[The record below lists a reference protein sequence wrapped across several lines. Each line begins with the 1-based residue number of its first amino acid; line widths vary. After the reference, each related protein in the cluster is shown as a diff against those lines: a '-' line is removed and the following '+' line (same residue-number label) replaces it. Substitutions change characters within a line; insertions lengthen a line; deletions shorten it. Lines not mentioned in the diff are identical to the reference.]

1 MLIDEKVDF
10 HRQAAAAVKKAN
22 QVLGLV
28 KRTFATLDKVTLP
41 LLYTSLVRS
50 HLEYGN
56 VVWGPFFKGDI
67 IAVEKI
73 QRRATKM
80 IPGLSQLSYE
90 ERLRE
95 LKLPSLVHRRR
106 RGDMIQMHKI
116 INDTVDVEKA
126 LFVNHQESVTRG
138 HNLKLRKTKATK
150 LPRIH
155 AFSNRVIDDWNE
167 LPAKA
172 VNAPTTNSFKVE
184 LDRQWEDR
192 MYNTP
197 F

>member
-1 MLIDEKVDF
+1 
-10 HRQAAAAVKKAN
+10 
-22 QVLGLV
+22 
-28 KRTFATLDKVTLP
+28 
-41 LLYTSLVRS
+41 
-50 HLEYGN
+50 
-56 VVWGPFFKGDI
+56 
-67 IAVEKI
+67 
-73 QRRATKM
+73 M

-126 LFVNHQESVTRG
+126 LFVNRQESVTRG
-138 HNLKLRKTKATK
+138 HNLKLRKMKATK
-150 LPRIH
+150 LPRIR

-184 LDRQWEDR
+184 LDRHWEDR
-192 MYNTP
+192 MYNTS

>member
-1 MLIDEKVDF
+1 MGQIKNIKLHIVTDIKGST
-10 HRQAAAAVKKAN
+10 RMKLSTARSTSKKFIC
-22 QVLGLV
+22 Q
-28 KRTFATLDKVTLP
+28 P
-41 LLYTSLVRS
+41 S
-50 HLEYGN
+50 
-56 VVWGPFFKGDI
+56 
-67 IAVEKI
+67 
-73 QRRATKM
+73 RA
-80 IPGLSQLSYE
+80 
-90 ERLRE
+90 
-95 LKLPSLVHRRR
+95 
-106 RGDMIQMHKI
+106 
-116 INDTVDVEKA
+116 
-126 LFVNHQESVTRG
+126 G